1 MGTAV
6 VNIVSVSG
14 NANEIKRFRK
24 TVEGV
29 REPFDLNK
37 IIPMPKELEGTTK
50 LYGFDELL
58 EALKGN
64 WKLSS
69 YKNFTEGDIERARRY
84 YSNLLHFG
92 VTNSWEWRA
101 KHWNIEYDVQD
112 CLLED
117 ETETSLKYIFVT
129 VYRAPSPIF
138 EEIKKRFPF
147 LSIQVDISRECED
160 LALGDPEDVFCVYRS
175 FWKRME
181 TKALSEEEVRNN
193 IQRSWNYSDYYTVE

>member
-1 MGTAV
+1 MATEV
-6 VNIVSVSG
+6 VNILSVSG
-14 NANEIKRFRK
+14 DANEIKRFK
-24 TVEGV
+24 ELVKGV
-29 REPFDLNK
+29 KDPFDLNR

-69 YKNFTEGDIERARRY
+69 FKNFTEGDIERARRY

-101 KHWNIEYDVQD
+101 QHWNITFDVYDCWIVD
-112 CLLED
+112 K
-117 ETETSLKYIFVT
+117 TETSLKYRFAT
-129 VYRAPSPIF
+129 VENEPSPIF

-147 LSIQVDISRECED
+147 LCIQVDICRRCED
-160 LALGDPEDVFCVYRS
+160 MALGDPDELDCVYRS

>member
-1 MGTAV
+1 MATEV
-6 VNIVSVSG
+6 VNILSVSG
-14 NANEIKRFRK
+14 DANEIKRFKK

-29 REPFDLNK
+29 KEPFNLNK

-58 EALKGN
+58 EALKRD

-69 YKNFTEGDIERARRY
+69 FKNFTEGDIERARQY
-84 YSNLLHFG
+84 HSNLLHFG

-112 CLLED
+112 CLLKD
-117 ETETSLKYIFVT
+117 ETETSLKYMFVT
-129 VYRAPSPIF
+129 VYSAPSPIF

-147 LSIQVDISRECED
+147 LCIQVDICRRCED
-160 LALGDPEDVFCVYRS
+160 MALGDPDELDCVYRS

-181 TKALSEEEVRNN
+181 TKPLSEEEVRNN
-193 IQRSWNYSDYYTVE
+193 IGRSWNYSDFYTDN

>member
-1 MGTAV
+1 MANEV

-14 NANEIKRFRK
+14 DADEIKRFK
-24 TVEGV
+24 ELVKGV
-29 REPFDLNK
+29 WVPFNFDNIL
-37 IIPMPKELEGTTK
+37 PMPKELEGTTK
-50 LYGFDELL
+50 LYGFEELL
-58 EALKGN
+58 EALKRDWN
-64 WKLSS
+64 LSS
-69 YKNFTEGDIERARRY
+69 FKNFTESDIERARQFH
-84 YSNLLHFG
+84 SNLLHFG

-129 VYRAPSPIF
+129 VYSAPSPIF

-147 LSIQVDISRECED
+147 LCIQVDICRQCDD
-160 LALGDPEDVFCVYRS
+160 LALGDPDELDCVYRS

-193 IQRSWNYSDYYTVE
+193 IGRSWNYSDFYTDN